1 MLDSIKN
8 SREKTDHV
16 MFHFVY
22 ATVGSD
28 LYSIYA
34 SAVKVLYEYTL
45 IEIRSIHLINIMVL
59 PIIRKFPSSFRNLL
73 KYTEGSVTINRKY
86 DIIMLLHAL
95 N

>member
-45 IEIRSIHLINIMVL
+45 IEIRSIQLINIMVL